1 MLLHTT
7 DYLLSVHIL
16 KKMLEEKLITD
27 EEYQEIDQLN
37 QQTFNK
43 NKLEN

>member
-16 KKMLEEKLITD
+16 KEMLEENLITD
-27 EEYQEIDQLN
+27 EEYREIDQLN